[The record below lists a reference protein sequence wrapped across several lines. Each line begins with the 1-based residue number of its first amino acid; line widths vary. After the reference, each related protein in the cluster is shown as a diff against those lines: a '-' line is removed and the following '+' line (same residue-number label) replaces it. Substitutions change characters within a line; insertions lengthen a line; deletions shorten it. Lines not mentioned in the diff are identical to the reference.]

1 MAQQKRYKLL
11 IWFYL
16 HNHLHKSIH
25 AAHSMEVE
33 LTRKTEVSEWVDEN
47 DESIAKAYLIDRV
60 KDTRETVIERNIER
74 YTKTKDYELHSRRPD
89 WSLGR
94 NGPSGT
100 SNGSSTTLM
109 AI

>member
-47 DESIAKAYLIDRV
+47 DESIAKEYKKKNKIYICKYRLNSLYL
-60 KDTRETVIERNIER
+60 
-74 YTKTKDYELHSRRPD
+74 
-89 WSLGR
+89 
-94 NGPSGT
+94 
-100 SNGSSTTLM
+100 
-109 AI
+109 

>member
-16 HNHLHKSIH
+16 PNHLHKSIH

-33 LTRKTEVSEWVDEN
+33 LTRKTEVSEWIDEN

-74 YTKTKDYELHSRRPD
+74 TIY
-89 WSLGR
+89 
-94 NGPSGT
+94 
-100 SNGSSTTLM
+100 
-109 AI
+109 

>member
-33 LTRKTEVSEWVDEN
+33 LTRKTEVSEWIDEN
-47 DESIAKAYLIDRV
+47 DESIAKAYLASRQ
-60 KDTRETVIERNIER
+60 EGYLPIEAKEAF
-74 YTKTKDYELHSRRPD
+74 EE
-89 WSLGR
+89 
-94 NGPSGT
+94 NGIPF
-100 SNGSSTTLM
+100 
-109 AI
+109 

>member
-33 LTRKTEVSEWVDEN
+33 LTRKAEVSELVDEN
-47 DESIAKAYLIDRV
+47 DEVLQK
-60 KDTRETVIERNIER
+60 
-74 YTKTKDYELHSRRPD
+74 H
-89 WSLGR
+89 
-94 NGPSGT
+94 T
-100 SNGSSTTLM
+100 SSDL
-109 AI
+109 

>member
-33 LTRKTEVSEWVDEN
+33 LTRKAE
-47 DESIAKAYLIDRV
+47 
-60 KDTRETVIERNIER
+60 
-74 YTKTKDYELHSRRPD
+74 ELV
-89 WSLGR
+89 
-94 NGPSGT
+94 NG
-100 SNGSSTTLM
+100 
-109 AI
+109 

>member
-11 IWFYL
+11 IWSYL

-33 LTRKTEVSEWVDEN
+33 LTRKTEVSEWIDEN

-60 KDTRETVIERNIER
+60 KDTRETVIERNKIE
-74 YTKTKDYELHSRRPD
+74 YYERLQKSIAGWVKKVEQCSRRREG
-89 WSLGR
+89 LH
-94 NGPSGT
+94 
-100 SNGSSTTLM
+100 
-109 AI
+109 